1 MPTDI
6 IRRVMIDHVDLL
18 VADLERSRDFYRAA
32 LAPLGMEEHDR
43 GETFSVYGPSGER
56 GSADFA
62 IDLVGPGDAP
72 TSGAHVAFVAT
83 SREQVD
89 AFFAAALGAGGREKI
104 APAEHPEYHEG
115 YYGAFVW
122 DPDGNN
128 IEAVF
133 HGRPEAADSQGGERG

>member
-1 MPTDI
+1 MSTDTV
-6 IRRVMIDHVDLL
+6 RRVMIDHVDLL

-32 LAPLGMEEHDR
+32 LAPLGIEEHDR
-43 GETFSVYGPSGER
+43 DETFSVYGPTGEP

-62 IDLVGPGDAP
+62 INLVADGDRP
-72 TSGAHVAFVAT
+72 TVSAHVAFVAT
-83 SREQVD
+83 SRGMVD
-89 AFFAAALGAGGREKI
+89 AFFAAAMGAGGREKI

-128 IEAVF
+128 IEAVY
-133 HGRPEAADSQGGERG
+133 HDRSGVPVADPSAAI